1 MESFYQENDQVGRN
15 GVPLKEND
23 QVGRDEVSLQG
34 NDQMGKNGALL
45 PGECSGGKR
54 SSSSSRKTIRRAE
67 MEPIFKDND
76 QVSRDEVPLPKE

>member
-1 MESFYQENDQVGRN
+1 MESFFQENDQVGRN

-23 QVGRDEVSLQG
+23 QVGRDEVTFHG
-34 NDQMGKNGALL
+34 NDQEGENGVFI

-67 MEPIFKDND
+67 MEPIFKEND
-76 QVSRDEVPLPKE
+76 QVGRDEVPLPKE